1 MKTIVILFAL
11 LCVACI
17 AGEVIAEIADD
28 DDEEVNYDDE
38 EYK

>member
-17 AGEVIAEIADD
+17 AGEIAAELEN
-28 DDEEVNYDDE
+28 DDEIE
-38 EYK
+38 EENENEN

>member
-17 AGEVIAEIADD
+17 AGEVIAALADD
-28 DDEEVNYDDE
+28 NDEEGEDDE